1 MDPLSVQ
8 VDDGATLDLLAFDAG
23 QPIDAVTI
31 DLALGAGTVKGGRIL
46 ANGTLTLV
54 NVEESGTDLDSVL
67 PILFDGTADTDN
79 FASWT
84 VVVDGR
90 KIRRKISY
98 SDGRITVPPSGLVI
112 MVK

>member
-8 VDDGATLDLLAFDAG
+8 VDDGAMLDLLAFDAG